1 MSRYKVEYYNKVW
14 RDWLA
19 FDQWFYET
27 KEQAE
32 KQIEFYKKKYPE
44 FETRIAQI
52 DIPDERPKRKA
63 RKNLGTKVSVEKTRT
78 Y

>member
-14 RDWLA
+14 KDWLA

-32 KQIEFYKKKYPE
+32 KQIEFYKKEYPE
-44 FETRIAQI
+44 FKTRITQTTI
-52 DIPDERPKRKA
+52 LDEKPRRPSKR
-63 RKNLGTKVSVEKTRT
+63 NLGTNVSSEKT
-78 Y
+78 